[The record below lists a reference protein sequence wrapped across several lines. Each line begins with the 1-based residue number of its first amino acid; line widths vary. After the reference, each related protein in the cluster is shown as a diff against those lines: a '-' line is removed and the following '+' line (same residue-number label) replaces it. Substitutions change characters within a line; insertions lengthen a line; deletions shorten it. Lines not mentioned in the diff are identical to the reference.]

1 MARALDVLLDQHVIV
16 AERRGR
22 LALAA
27 GQRIDEV
34 LAAFDLAHAL
44 ATTTGAGLDQ
54 HRVADGIGLRA
65 QEGRVLLVAVVA
77 RGEWHTGLGH
87 QRLGR
92 ALVAHRAD
100 RAGRRADEG
109 SRRRGGSPVRQ

>member
-54 HRVADGIGLRA
+54 HRPGVSGTPALAISALAALLSPRA
-65 QEGRVLLVAVVA
+65 RS
-77 RGEWHTGLGH
+77 
-87 QRLGR
+87 
-92 ALVAHRAD
+92 ALAGGPMKGPPAAAQASAKSAFSD
-100 RAGRRADEG
+100 RK
-109 SRRRGGSPVRQ
+109 P